1 MKRAVSLCALLLV
14 AACRSTAP
22 SANETPLA
30 PGQTLDTI
38 RTIRALMRV
47 KATNGERTETF
58 RAQLLVEPSTQ
69 RVELTAYTPVGTTA
83 MTLYADGDRVT
94 YLDHINR
101 IVWQGSAQSLDFFG
115 GAAPASWALAILG
128 YPRNDVAVTYDAAT
142 KHATISRGA
151 EHVEATTLEAYSS
164 DAVPRAPSIPRD
176 YQQGVAPKL

>member
-1 MKRAVSLCALLLV
+1 MTTALLLLV

-22 SANETPLA
+22 AANETPLA
-30 PGQTLDTI
+30 PGQALDTI

-47 KATNGERTETF
+47 KATNGERTQTF
-58 RAQLLVEPSTQ
+58 RAQLLVEPSSQ
-69 RVELTAYTPVGTTA
+69 RVELTAYTPVGTAA

-101 IVWQGSAQSLDFFG
+101 VAWQGSAQSLDFFA

-164 DAVPRAPSIPRD
+164 DAVPHAPSIPRD
-176 YQQGVAPKL
+176 YQQGVAPNL